1 MKQVE
6 LYAKVRYAVRIEG
19 LSERAA
25 ARRFGIDPRT
35 VSKMLAFSVPPG
47 YRRTKPPVRP
57 KLDGFIAIIDRILI
71 EDKSRPKKQQHTA
84 KRIFERLRD
93 EHGFTGGITIVKD
106 YVAGW
111 RQRAQEMFVPLA
123 HPPGHAQVDFGEA
136 LAVIGG
142 VERKIHFFAFD
153 LPHSD
158 ACFVVAYPQERSEAF
173 CDGHVLAFTFFGGV
187 PKSILYDNT
196 KIAVARILGDGV
208 RQRTQAFG
216 ELQSHYLFE
225 DRFGRPGKGNDK
237 GKVEGLVG
245 YARRNFLVPIP
256 VFDSFAALNEH
267 LLACCRKRLGDRLR
281 GHTETIGERLQRDLA
296 ALQEPLPAPYDACEK
311 VAATVSS
318 LSLVRYRRNDY
329 SVPTSFG
336 HREVIVRGYVHEV
349 VIACG
354 TEVIARHPRSYER
367 EDFVF
372 DPLHYLALIE
382 QKINA
387 LDQAAPLAGW
397 QLPEE
402 FATLRRLLEARMGKP
417 GKREFVQVLRLMEAF
432 RIEEVAAA
440 VGDAIARGAVGFDA
454 IKHLLLCRIERRP
467 PRLDMGVYPYL
478 PKATVA
484 TTSARSYMEL
494 LAGAGS

>member
-1 MKQVE
+1 MKDVD
-6 LYAKVRYAVRIEG
+6 LYLKVRHAVRIEG

-25 ARRFGIDPRT
+25 ARRFGIDART
-35 VSKMLAFSVPPG
+35 VNKMMKFSVPPG
-47 YRRTKPPVRP
+47 YVRKKPPAKP
-57 KLDGFIAIIDRILI
+57 KLDSFIPVIDGILV

-111 RQRAQEMFVPLA
+111 HQRAQEMFVPLA
-123 HPPGHAQVDFGEA
+123 HPPGHAQADFGEA
-136 LAVIGG
+136 IGVIGG

-158 ACFVVAYPQERSEAF
+158 ACFVVGYPAETTEAF
-173 CDGHVLAFTFFGGV
+173 CDGHVRAFAFFGGV

-196 KIAVARILGDGV
+196 KIAVARILGDGK
-208 RQRTQAFG
+208 RQRTRVFT
-216 ELQSHYLFE
+216 ELQSHYLFD

-256 VFDSFAALNEH
+256 VFESFEALNAH
-267 LLACCRKRLGDRLR
+267 LLECCGRRMADCLR
-281 GHTETIGERLQRDLA
+281 GHDGTIGERLERDLA
-296 ALQEPLPAPYDACEK
+296 AFQTPLPAPYDACEK
-311 VAATVSS
+311 VLTSVSS
-318 LSLVRYRRNDY
+318 LSLVRYRLNDY
-329 SVPTSFG
+329 SVPTTYG
-336 HREVIVRGYVHEV
+336 HRDVLVRGYVHEV
-349 VIACG
+349 VISCG
-354 TEVIARHPRSYER
+354 AEVIARHPRSYER

-402 FATLRRLLEARMGKP
+402 FMTLRRLLEARMGKQ
-417 GKREFVQVLRLMEAF
+417 GKREFVQVLRLMEVF
-432 RIEEVAAA
+432 RANEVAAA
-440 VGDAIARGAVGFDA
+440 VRDAIARGAIGFDA
-454 IKHLLLCRIERRP
+454 VKHLVLCRIERRP
-467 PRLDMGVYPYL
+467 PRLDMTVYPYL
-478 PKATVA
+478 PQAYVA
-484 TTSARSYMEL
+484 MTSAKTYLGL
-494 LAGAGS
+494 LTGAAS